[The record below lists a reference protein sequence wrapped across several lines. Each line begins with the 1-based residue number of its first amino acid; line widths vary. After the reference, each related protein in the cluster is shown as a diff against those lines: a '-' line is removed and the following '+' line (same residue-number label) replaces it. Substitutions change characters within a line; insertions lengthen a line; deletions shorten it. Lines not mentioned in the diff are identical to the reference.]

1 MHLASVSWQ
10 IVSLK
15 FSSWNIISFEQKQP
29 INVQVFKLWSPLMN
43 VHPLLLAIFETT
55 RSEFVQFCITL
66 WCHQDISSVTLWCHQ
81 DISSVFF
88 SSSLIYF
95 RQKEPIEVNFSNCWV
110 LEWEFKFLMSYLK
123 LPVNFYLDFASLF
136 SIMIDNSSVLS

>member
-1 MHLASVSWQ
+1 MHLASVSWH

-15 FSSWNIISFEQKQP
+15 FSSWNIISFRQKQP
-29 INVQVFKLWSPLMN
+29 INVQVFKFWSPLMK

-66 WCHQDISSVTLWCHQ
+66 WCHQDISSV
-81 DISSVFF
+81 FF

-95 RQKEPIEVNFSNCWV
+95 RQKEPIEVNFSNFWV

-123 LPVNFYLDFASLF
+123 LPVNFSLDFVALF
-136 SIMIDNSSVLS
+136 SIMTDNSSVLS

>member
-1 MHLASVSWQ
+1 MHLASVSWH

-15 FSSWNIISFEQKQP
+15 FSSWNIISFRQKQP
-29 INVQVFKLWSPLMN
+29 INVQVFKLWSPLMK

-66 WCHQDISSVTLWCHQ
+66 WCHQDISSVFL
-81 DISSVFF
+81 

-95 RQKEPIEVNFSNCWV
+95 RQKEPIEVNFSNFWV

-123 LPVNFYLDFASLF
+123 LPVNFSLDFVALF
-136 SIMIDNSSVLS
+136 SIMTDNSSVLS

>member
-1 MHLASVSWQ
+1 MHLASVSWH

-15 FSSWNIISFEQKQP
+15 FFSWNIISFEQKQP
-29 INVQVFKLWSPLMN
+29 TNVQVFKLWCPLMN
-43 VHPLLLAIFETT
+43 VHPLVHAIFETT

-66 WCHQDISSVTLWCHQ
+66 WCHQDISSVFL
-81 DISSVFF
+81 

-95 RQKEPIEVNFSNCWV
+95 RQKEPIEVNFSNFWV

-123 LPVNFYLDFASLF
+123 LPVNFSLDFVALF
-136 SIMIDNSSVLS
+136 SIMTDNSSVLS